1 MLFAARKLLASTV
14 IFLLVAGSLPSAS
27 AQTNKREPQAK
38 KPVAKTTTGKQ
49 RSTPKTKAD
58 APKKGSSAKNPG
70 KSEAPKGQDRKDKKK
85 SEPKTDS
92 SKSSANKKGKESP
105 KGPQEKAKP
114 RTKGEES
121 GASASRGNSKAKGKA
136 KGKTGSEANE
146 DQAKDSGT
154 EKKKGRSKG
163 RKSAAERRA
172 EAAEKRKRE
181 REERER
187 RARLAREAEERRR
200 TFERGLREETAAN
213 IAKDNLEGEDPEIRR
228 VAVEALGGK
237 AGTAVVMDPRTGRI
251 HSIVNQ
257 DWALKRGFKPCSTI
271 KLVSGIA
278 AINENLV
285 GADGVLNDKSFPMN
299 LDDALAYSNNT
310 YFQKAGPNF
319 GRQKMV
325 DYARA
330 FGLGVRTGINMP
342 GETAGRVPTNN
353 DNPRIYSHGDD
364 FEVTPLQLAVMVS
377 AITNGGYLPVPRIL
391 TNRFEQASFSPQSR
405 GRIELPSEVIRSV
418 IPGMVGASQYGTARR
433 GIQRHLEVAG
443 KTGSCIGGNTWVGL
457 FASVA
462 PIDDPKFAVVVI
474 TQGDSERGRH
484 AAEIAGRI
492 FKGLEDR
499 MPVGSRPNIA
509 SIPKELQP
517 QRRINTTQSTRY
529 DNETNEAG
537 PSRTINT
544 GSVRPASSAEELF
557 PPIVITSGNS
567 STRPRVVGQN

>member
-1 MLFAARKLLASTV
+1 MLFAARKLLASFV
-14 IFLLVAGSLPSAS
+14 IFLLVAGSIPSAS
-27 AQTNKREPQAK
+27 AQTKKKDQQAK
-38 KPVAKTTTGKQ
+38 KPVAKATTGKQ
-49 RSTPKTKAD
+49 KSTPKTKAEE
-58 APKKGSSAKNPG
+58 PKKGSSAKNQG
-70 KSEAPKGQDRKDKKK
+70 KSESPKEQGSKDKKK
-85 SEPKTDS
+85 SDPKTDS
-92 SKSSANKKGKESP
+92 AKSSANRRGKESP
-105 KGPQEKAKP
+105 KGSQEKTKP
-114 RTKGEES
+114 RTKNEES
-121 GASASRGNSKAKGKA
+121 GATASKGKSKAKGKS
-136 KGKTGSEANE
+136 KGRKEPEADG
-146 DQAKDSGT
+146 DQAKNTGAE
-154 EKKKGRSKG
+154 EKKERKKG

-200 TFERGLREETAAN
+200 AFERGLREETASN
-213 IAKDNLEGEDPEIRR
+213 ISKDNLEGEDPEIRR
-228 VAVEALGGK
+228 VALEALGGK
-237 AGTAVVMDPRTGRI
+237 AGTVVVMDPRSGRI

-257 DWALKRGFKPCSTI
+257 DWAVRRGFKPCSTI

-285 GADGVLNDKSFPMN
+285 GTDGVLNDKSFPMN

-330 FGLGVRTGINMP
+330 FGLGLRTGINIP

-377 AITNGGYLPVPRIL
+377 AITNGGFLPVPRVV
-391 TNRFEQASFSPQSR
+391 TNRPEQANFAPPR

-418 IPGMVGASQYGTARR
+418 IPGMVGASQYGTARN
-433 GIQRHLEVAG
+433 GVQRHLEVAG

-462 PIDDPKFAVVVI
+462 PVDDPKFAVVVI

-484 AAEIAGRI
+484 AAAIAGRI

-517 QRRINTTQSTRY
+517 QRRINTTQSVRY
-529 DNETNEAG
+529 DNEANEAG
-537 PSRTINT
+537 ASRTINT
-544 GSVRPASSAEELF
+544 GSVRQAPSAEELF
-557 PPIVITSGNS
+557 PPIVITSGGS
-567 STRPRVVGQN
+567 GTRPRVVGQN